1 MFCFFWPRG
10 MWDLSSPTRHGT
22 CTLCIGRQCLK
33 QWTSREIPV
42 WAFPSPPSVPRA
54 AFLSSVPHGP
64 SFWWSRCKPL
74 IKFQTSVNL
83 YELEKDSNCL
93 YLKKKKN
100 CLYLDLCSD
109 SGTTCRSS
117 ANQCSR
123 KWQPWRPPTRAS
135 VKELR
140 IFLFSWSWIRISIA
154 PVASGCYIE

>member
-22 CTLCIGRQCLK
+22 CTLCIGRQCLN

-93 YLKKKKN
+93 YLKKKKIVSTLTFVLTQEQLVEAAPTN
-100 CLYLDLCSD
+100 VVENGSRGDHRQGLVWRSWGFFCLADL
-109 SGTTCRSS
+109 
-117 ANQCSR
+117 
-123 KWQPWRPPTRAS
+123 
-135 VKELR
+135 ELE
-140 IFLFSWSWIRISIA
+140 FQ
-154 PVASGCYIE
+154 